1 MAHLQ
6 CFYHYSGEFRVAVG
20 MTTMIWN
27 MMGLNA
33 LKFATKETFEK
44 KTSARSVVWTI
55 FDNYTSYYVINSFE
69 MRVAY

>member
-1 MAHLQ
+1 MAHLR
-6 CFYHYSGEFRVAVG
+6 FYHYSGEFRVAVG

-44 KTSARSVVWTI
+44 LVLEALFGLFLIIILPIT
-55 FDNYTSYYVINSFE
+55 
-69 MRVAY
+69 